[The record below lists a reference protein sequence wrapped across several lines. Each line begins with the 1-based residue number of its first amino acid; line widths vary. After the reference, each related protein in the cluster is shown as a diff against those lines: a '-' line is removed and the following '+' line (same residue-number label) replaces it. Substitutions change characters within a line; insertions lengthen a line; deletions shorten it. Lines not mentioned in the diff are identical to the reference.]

1 MGTDQAP
8 DCVSIMTIY
17 RILLTMHVCVKK
29 KERERER
36 ERERAMCVCMYE
48 WRAHNDY
55 EKNNMNK
62 KTKLKLIKK
71 TIEP

>member
-36 ERERAMCVCMYE
+36 ERERCVYACMSGV
-48 WRAHNDY
+48 HT
-55 EKNNMNK
+55 MITK
-62 KTKLKLIKK
+62 KIT
-71 TIEP
+71 